1 MIPYR
6 YYAMGCMEVFKNAK
20 NYMNAEELFNMV
32 PDRNVLASIPTVT
45 PMAIP
50 MPQQLQEVLED

>member
-1 MIPYR
+1 
-6 YYAMGCMEVFKNAK
+6 MEVFKNAK